1 MEELSQEQI
10 QALIDSLGPLP
21 DAFRDLTNEI
31 KNATGGVSKLGTSSE
46 GAANTVKG
54 LSTAAK
60 DANESIEREANARDD
75 NTQRS
80 KAAYN
85 QSIAALNSLGDA
97 LTSANPSFAD
107 LGGVATASGKAL
119 GNLAENALPAFGSE
133 INTAIQMLG
142 EFSAA
147 FLQQFAEQNSFGA
160 QMRKMGVS
168 VAEMS
173 DGTINTT
180 DSLSDLAR
188 DAGYSSESLGK
199 LGGLMTSS
207 SEAIALLGT
216 NSTDGARAFLEYS
229 NISLAEQKRMSRLG
243 YTIEELNEVQTGY
256 IELQRASGIN
266 LKAQNVTGEVL
277 QKRSLDYAKS
287 LTAISEITGRSAQEQ
302 MKAADAQRAEY
313 RNKIASLNQQ
323 REIQALLKEE
333 KEARDLGNDALANEK
348 KARAKMMQDEL
359 DSRTMISDTLSRI
372 LGKDLAEQI
381 NTVMITGNFDETT
394 TAIAQLGLNA
404 GDLATAFEGVDPDKP
419 EEVMKATQNI
429 LDKVINGQEDGLAR
443 FGDALIRMGA
453 DAEGFGKSVGISAE
467 NIAQY
472 QQLMGEGKKEDAEKI
487 LMEAV
492 KQAGVTAKKGQ
503 DDQQDTQA
511 TFGVIGRVMRTAA
524 DGLMDFGGPLVLGL
538 TAGAVVALGVAA
550 TKAALSLNLLGGGA
564 GKGGLVKKTANL
576 VKGGFAK
583 ANASKF
589 LKIGGGVVAGG
600 LMAAQA
606 FSDGGEERLE
616 TADNLAEEKIDKAE
630 ADRRD
635 TATNYETGGEMGG
648 AMAGAL
654 TGAAFGA
661 ALGPVGALIG
671 AGLGAWI
678 GAKGGSEIG
687 EAIGASAGAKLEK
700 DVKKANLALAE
711 QSGFYDKKGA
721 FKDSTVDFDKV
732 TAAQKD
738 KTLTQNVLQSMLE
751 DNDMNDEDEQRVYDI
766 LKQMKEANEGLE
778 TEKTVADANQA
789 EAEKEVADEEKLIVD
804 LGLDGDTNAEI
815 DNAIVEVE
823 KELVT
828 KTDLLKDAVVS
839 GIESEARLI
848 AATTA
853 LAEVT
858 QPMNEATR
866 EFLAWANSDEGKAE
880 IAQKEAER
888 AAGIAEMNTLA
899 ENQMLSKEDQYREI
913 VDTGQYKGKDATE
926 SQLGQAQKYLES
938 IEETKRMAMAQDGQ
952 YIGTPT
958 VDISPEPDAQASAEG
973 ASTEKLA
980 MLGKSDEVMSYAEK
994 QLILTEQ
1001 QNILLG
1007 QLISKQEESNDL
1019 SEKQVQMLGA

>member
-21 DAFRDLTNEI
+21 DAFRNLTDEI
-31 KNATGGVSKLGTSSE
+31 KNATGGVSKLGSSSE

-60 DANESIEREANARDD
+60 DANEAIERESNARDD

-80 KAAYN
+80 QAAYN

-119 GNLAENALPAFGSE
+119 GNLAENALPMFGSE

-147 FLQQFAEQNSFGA
+147 FLQQLAEQNSFGA

-173 DGTINTT
+173 DGTTNTT

-188 DAGYSSESLGK
+188 DAGYSSESLVK
-199 LGGLMTSS
+199 LGGMMASS
-207 SEAIALLGT
+207 SEAIALLGK

-229 NISLAEQKRMSRLG
+229 NISFAEQKRMSRLG

-266 LKAQNVTGEVL
+266 LKAQNVSGEVL

-302 MKAADAQRAEY
+302 MKAEDAQRAEY

-323 REIQALLKEE
+323 REIQAVLKEE
-333 KEARDLGNDALANEK
+333 KEARALGNNALADEK
-348 KARAKMMQDEL
+348 AARAKMMQDEL
-359 DSRTMISDTLSRI
+359 DSRTMISGTLSRI
-372 LGKDLAEQI
+372 LGPDLAEQI
-381 NTVMITGNFDETT
+381 NTVMITGNFDSTT
-394 TAIAQLGLNA
+394 EAIAQLGLNA

-419 EEVMKATQNI
+419 EEVMKATQKI

-443 FGDALIRMGA
+443 FGDALIRMGD

-467 NIAQY
+467 NVAQY

-511 TFGVIGRVMRTAA
+511 MFGVIGRMMRTAA

-538 TAGAVVALGVAA
+538 TAGAVVALGAAA
-550 TKAALSLNLLGGGA
+550 TKAAFSLNLLGGGA
-564 GKGGLVKKTANL
+564 GKGGVVKKAANL

-606 FSDGGEERLE
+606 FSDGGDERLE
-616 TADNLAEEKIDKAE
+616 TADKLKEGKIDVAE
-630 ADRRD
+630 SERRD
-635 TATNYETGGEMGG
+635 TATNYETGAEMGG

-654 TGAAFGA
+654 TGAAMGA

-711 QSGFYDKKGA
+711 QSGFYDKKSA
-721 FKDSTVDFDKV
+721 FRDSTVDFDKV
-732 TAAQKD
+732 TAAQKEG
-738 KTLTQNVLQSMLE
+738 TLTQNVLQSMLD

-766 LKQMKEANEGLE
+766 LKQMQDANEGLE
-778 TEKTVADANQA
+778 TEKTVADADTALEDYGPAGSA
-789 EAEKEVADEEKLIVD
+789 EDKALLAD
-804 LGLDGDTNAEI
+804 LGLDGDTNTEI
-815 DNAIVEVE
+815 DEAILEVE
-823 KELVT
+823 KEMVT
-828 KTDLLKDAVVS
+828 ATDLLKDSIDKQA
-839 GIESEARLI
+839 EATERLI
-848 AATTA
+848 VATT
-853 LAEVT
+853 VV
-858 QPMNEATR
+858 
-866 EFLAWANSDEGKAE
+866 AE
-880 IAQKEAER
+880 ITGKGPVAYGEDPKFAGDNATDEEMRKRGYLQNGEEAFDADSGEYRQKHADYNRTSIEKD
-888 AAGIAEMNTLA
+888 AADLLAMNTDQDLFMAEMVAANKTVGTNDMG
-899 ENQMLSKEDQYREI
+899 ETRSTPQVNI
-913 VDTGQYKGKDATE
+913 V
-926 SQLGQAQKYLES
+926 
-938 IEETKRMAMAQDGQ
+938 
-952 YIGTPT
+952 
-958 VDISPEPDAQASAEG
+958 PEPDAQASEQSG
-973 ASTEKLA
+973 ANEEQLA
-980 MLGKSDEVMSYAEK
+980 MLGKSGETQSTQEK
-994 QLILTEQ
+994 LLITGEKT
-1001 QNILLG
+1001 NILLG
-1007 QLISKQEESNDL
+1007 QLVSKQEEGNDL
-1019 SEKQVQMLGA
+1019 SAKINQNVSV